1 MDLPILKYVDIAIGL
16 AIVIL
21 LLCTV
26 VTAVTQMLLAYT
38 YSRARYLRNGLED
51 LIRQIDPATLDKQAR
66 YIAERCLRHPL
77 LARNNTPFGKIT
89 GAIRNFFRSKMARDA
104 RHLLPE
110 LNPPDVI
117 QREELILMLLDWAAG
132 EGPLAQQDK
141 DLIAK
146 SEGKQGEALAAV
158 QQILRDALANNGV
171 VDPGLAAKAIRAKIV
186 ELENAN
192 PQQSSAL
199 ARALAVAAAAP
210 SDFVGKIH
218 VWFDNTMARIGEQY
232 GLLAQVW
239 AAVLACAVVFGCQ
252 FDALDLLKRLSQD
265 DKLRADLVQQ
275 AKDQTAR
282 IDKAQKDAADA
293 HAAPNASQQKEI
305 ADAATD
311 RQQISASLA
320 VLRDPS
326 RAILPSYFI
335 WQDVAQAL
343 VCPTGSATGVVK
355 GHINVDAD
363 YREFQI
369 EWAQPVRDNLATAIR
384 SSGAPVAVY
393 AAKDKPC
400 VQLVA
405 RNSNVGSIV
414 VALGTGG
421 LITLTGDRGIDWP
434 GIHNRL
440 FGMIL
445 AAILVSLG
453 APFWFNLL
461 KKLLGLRSML
471 AQKDDQD
478 RQQRQTSQTTPPPS
492 GGGGGGNPTGPAGGA
507 DERGDLSATGAA
519 G

>member
-26 VTAVTQMLLAYT
+26 VTAVTQMLLSFT
-38 YSRARYLRNGLED
+38 YSRARYLRDGLED
-51 LIRQIDPATLDKQAR
+51 LIRQIDPATLDKHAL

-77 LARNNTPFGKIT
+77 LARNNTIFGKIT
-89 GAIRNFFRSKMARDA
+89 SAIRNFFRSKMDSD

-110 LNPPDVI
+110 LNPPDVV

-141 DLIAK
+141 GLIAQ
-146 SEGKQGEALAAV
+146 SEAKRGEALAAV
-158 QQILRDALANNGV
+158 PQILRDALANNGV
-171 VDPGLAAKAIRAKIV
+171 ADPGLAAKAIRAKIV

-192 PQQSSAL
+192 PRQSSAL
-199 ARALAVAAAAP
+199 SRALAVAAAAP

-293 HAAPNASQQKEI
+293 HAAPNASQQREI
-305 ADAATD
+305 DDAATG
-311 RQQISASLA
+311 RQQVSASLA

-335 WQDVAQAL
+335 WQDVAQAM
-343 VCPTGSATGVVK
+343 VCPAGSATGVVK

-363 YREFQI
+363 YREFQLD
-369 EWAQPVRDNLATAIR
+369 WAQPVRDNLATAIR

-405 RNSNVGSIV
+405 RSSNVGSIV
-414 VALGTGG
+414 VVLQNAG
-421 LITLTGDRGIDWP
+421 LITLTGERRMDWP

-445 AAILVSLG
+445 ASILVSLG

-478 RQQRQTSQTTPPPS
+478 RQQRQTTQSAPPS
-492 GGGGGGNPTGPAGGA
+492 GGGGGGRGSGPAGGE